1 MLRET
6 SRRPITPESTLLDRR
21 RKVVGVVA
29 VASWGLALAMAVR
42 LTIHP
47 KGAAVRHSLAH
58 LGFLA
63 GAAGLALLLTA
74 AWISGGLRRRLF
86 QLQSRLALSLAAS
99 LLTLLIAELALRA
112 LNPLGLSYFDESK
125 RYQLDKIPDPTLV
138 YRNPVSVERT
148 YFGHTTRFNELGLRG
163 PALHPKSGAFRILA
177 LGDSV
182 TQGLAV
188 AEADTWV
195 SQLATLCSRG
205 GGTIETLNAGTGGY
219 NTIQED
225 RFLAQHMKELD
236 PDLLVLM
243 FVENDVDPLEGSYDP
258 SERSAF
264 ALGALAERLWLY
276 RLFRIALTKHHGG
289 LRRFQRDDH
298 WSESLRS
305 LRDIARRCK
314 EADASLV
321 TFLWRWEPSPK
332 TDALHEDLSA
342 LAKEAG
348 FLYCDVLPWFTDKDL
363 PALRVSPID
372 SHPNVQGHTIAAQGI
387 EAFIREHHLIRR

>member
-1 MLRET
+1 V
-6 SRRPITPESTLLDRR
+6 I
-21 RKVVGVVA
+21 GVIA
-29 VASWGLALAMAVR
+29 VACWVLALAMAVR
-42 LTIHP
+42 QAIHP
-47 KGAAVRHSLAH
+47 KGAARHSLVH
-58 LGFLA
+58 LGLIA
-63 GAAGLALLLTA
+63 GAAALALLLTT
-74 AWISGGLRRRLF
+74 AWISGRLRRWLSQHR
-86 QLQSRLALSLAAS
+86 SRIALSLAAS
-99 LLTLLIAELALRA
+99 LLALVIVEVSLRA
-112 LNPLGLSYFDESK
+112 LEPLGLSYFDESK

-163 PALHPKSGAFRILA
+163 PALHPKSGAFRVLA

-195 SQLATLCSRG
+195 SQLATLCSSG

-225 RFLAQHMKELD
+225 RFLAQHMAELD

-243 FVENDVDPLEGSYDP
+243 FVENDVDPLEASYDP

-264 ALGALAERLWLY
+264 SLGALAERLWLY
-276 RLFRIALTKHHGG
+276 RLFRIALIKRHGG
-289 LRRFQRDDH
+289 LRNFQRDEH
-298 WSESLRS
+298 WQASLQSLRA
-305 LRDIARRCK
+305 IARRCK

-342 LAKEAG
+342 LAQEAG
-348 FLYCDVLPWFTDKDL
+348 FLYCDVLPWFNGMDVRT
-363 PALRVSPID
+363 LRVSTID
-372 SHPNVQGHTIAAQGI
+372 SHPNVEGHKIAARGI
-387 EAFIREHHLIRR
+387 EAFIREHHLLRR

>member
-1 MLRET
+1 VH
-6 SRRPITPESTLLDRR
+6 RR
-21 RKVVGVVA
+21 RALIGVLA
-29 VASWGLALAMAVR
+29 VACWGVSSALAVR
-42 LTIHP
+42 QAMQRS
-47 KGAAVRHSLAH
+47 GAARHSLVH
-58 LGFLA
+58 LGLLA
-63 GAAGLALLLTA
+63 GVAGTALLLTT
-74 AWISGGLRRRLF
+74 AWMSDRLRHWLREHW
-86 QLQSRLALSLAAS
+86 SRIALSLSAVLA
-99 LLTLLIAELALRA
+99 TLLIAEWSLRA
-112 LNPLGLSYFDESK
+112 FEPLGLSYFDESK

-138 YRNPVSVERT
+138 YRNPASVERT

-163 PALHPKSGAFRILA
+163 PPLRPKSGFRILA

-305 LRDIARRCK
+305 LRDIAQRCK